1 MEEMVYNVFHK
12 LEWGLLIAMYFYFT
26 GLSAGTF
33 VISSMA
39 TVMGMEKY
47 KPLAKYAALLAF
59 LLLGSVPFLLIL
71 DLGQPLRFWHIMVP
85 TYFHVTSVFAWGTL
99 LLSLYPILFF
109 IYAFY
114 LWIKPEEKKTIRTLG
129 MIGVP
134 LAIAVHAY
142 TGFIF
147 GVIKSRAF
155 WYTALQPA
163 YFLASAFVSGFGLM
177 MLVTLLLNKYG
188 SEETKK
194 AISKSLVYDMGRIL
208 SYILAVDFFFVVSQ
222 ILITLHG
229 NVESVLAVTFALKDP
244 IYLWGEIVAGLIIP
258 YIILVL
264 PRTKRNL
271 SWVTMAAVL
280 VLIGVAFVRWSIVHI
295 GQSIPIS

>member
-85 TYFHVTSVFAWGTL
+85 TYFHVTSVIAWGTL
-99 LLSLYPILFF
+99 LLSLYPILCF

-114 LWIKPEEKKTIRTLG
+114 LWIKPEEKKIIRTLG

>member
-59 LLLGSVPFLLIL
+59 LLLGSVPILLIL
-71 DLGQPLRFWHIMVP
+71 DLGRPLRFWHIMVP
-85 TYFHVTSVFAWGTL
+85 TYFHVTSVIAWGTL
-99 LLSLYPILFF
+99 LLSLYPILCF

-114 LWIKPEEKKTIRTLG
+114 LWIKPEEKKIIRTLG

-147 GVIKSRAF
+147 GVVKSRAF

-229 NVESVLAVTFALKDP
+229 NVESVMAVTFALKDP
-244 IYLWGEIVAGLIIP
+244 LYLWGEIVAGLIIP
-258 YIILVL
+258 YIILIL

>member
-85 TYFHVTSVFAWGTL
+85 TYFHVTSVIAWGTL
-99 LLSLYPILFF
+99 LLSLYPILCF

-114 LWIKPEEKKTIRTLG
+114 LWIKPEEKKIIRTLG

-271 SWVTMAAVL
+271 SWVTVAAVL

-295 GQSIPIS
+295 GQ

>member
-1 MEEMVYNVFHK
+1 MNVMVYNVFHGI
-12 LEWGLLIAMYFYFT
+12 EWGNYVAFYFYFT

-39 TVMGMEKY
+39 TVMGIEKY

-59 LLLGSVPFLLIL
+59 LLLSFVPFLLVA
-71 DLGQPLRFWHIMVP
+71 DLGQPLRFWHLLVP
-85 TYFHVTSVFAWGTL
+85 KYFHITSVLAWGTIL
-99 LLSLYPILFF
+99 LTLYPILCLV
-109 IYAFY
+109 YAFY
-114 LWIKPEEKKTIRTLG
+114 MWIKPEEKKIIKALG

-134 LAIAVHAY
+134 LAIAVHGY

-177 MLVTLLLNKYG
+177 MIVVVLLNKFG
-188 SEETKK
+188 SEEMKET
-194 AISKSLVYDMGRIL
+194 IPRSLVFDLGRIL
-208 SYILAVDFFFVVSQ
+208 SYILAVDFFFVFSQ
-222 ILITLHG
+222 ILVTLHG
-229 NVESVLAVTFALKDP
+229 NVEAVMAVTFALNDP
-244 IYLWGEIVAGLIIP
+244 LYVWGEIVLGLIVP
-258 YIILVL
+258 FIILVL
-264 PRTKRNL
+264 PGTKRNL
-271 SWVTMAAVL
+271 SWVTGAAVL

>member
-12 LEWGLLIAMYFYFT
+12 LEWGPLIAMYFYFT

-47 KPLAKYAALLAF
+47 KSLAKYAALLAF
-59 LLLGSVPFLLIL
+59 LLLGSVPILLIS
-71 DLGQPLRFWHIMVP
+71 DLGQPLRFWHLMVP
-85 TYFHVTSVFAWGTL
+85 GYFNVTSVIAWGTL
-99 LLSLYPILFF
+99 LLSIYPILCLV
-109 IYAFY
+109 YAFY
-114 LWIKPEEKKTIRTLG
+114 LWIKPEEKKTIKTLG

-134 LAIAVHAY
+134 LAVTVHGY

-147 GVIKSRAF
+147 GVVKSRAF

-163 YFLASAFVSGFGLM
+163 YFLASAFVSGFALM
-177 MLVTLLLNKYG
+177 MLVAVLLNRYG

-194 AISKSLVYDMGRIL
+194 AIPQSLVYDMGRIL

-222 ILITLHG
+222 VLITLHG
-229 NVESVLAVTFALKDP
+229 NVESVMAVTFALKDP
-244 IYLWGEIVAGLIIP
+244 MYVWGEIVMGLIIP
-258 YIILVL
+258 YIILAL
-264 PRTKRNL
+264 PGTKKNV
-271 SWVTMAAVL
+271 SWAVVAAVL

>member
-59 LLLGSVPFLLIL
+59 LLLGSVPILLIL
-71 DLGQPLRFWHIMVP
+71 DLGRPLRFWHIMVP
-85 TYFHVTSVFAWGTL
+85 TYFHVTSVIAWGTL
-99 LLSLYPILFF
+99 LLSLYPILCF

-114 LWIKPEEKKTIRTLG
+114 LWIKPEEKKIIRTLG

-147 GVIKSRAF
+147 GVVKSRAF

-194 AISKSLVYDMGRIL
+194 VISKSLVYDMGRIL
-208 SYILAVDFFFVVSQ
+208 SYILAVDFFFVASQ
-222 ILITLHG
+222 IVITLHG
-229 NVESVLAVTFALKDP
+229 NIESVMAVTFALKDP
-244 IYLWGEIVAGLIIP
+244 IYFWGEIVVGLIIP

-264 PRTKRNL
+264 PKTKRNL
-271 SWVTMAAVL
+271 SFVTAAAVL

>member
-1 MEEMVYNVFHK
+1 M
-12 LEWGLLIAMYFYFT
+12 LC
-26 GLSAGTF
+26 
-33 VISSMA
+33 
-39 TVMGMEKY
+39 
-47 KPLAKYAALLAF
+47 
-59 LLLGSVPFLLIL
+59 
-71 DLGQPLRFWHIMVP
+71 
-85 TYFHVTSVFAWGTL
+85 
-99 LLSLYPILFF
+99 F

-114 LWIKPEEKKTIRTLG
+114 LWIKPEKKKIIKTLG

-134 LAIAVHAY
+134 LAVAVHAY

-229 NVESVLAVTFALKDP
+229 NVESVMAVTFALKDP
-244 IYLWGEIVAGLIIP
+244 VFLWGEIVAGLIIP
-258 YIILVL
+258 YIILIL

-271 SWVTMAAVL
+271 SWVTVAAVL

>member
-85 TYFHVTSVFAWGTL
+85 TYFHVTSVIAWGTL
-99 LLSLYPILFF
+99 LLSLYPILCF

-114 LWIKPEEKKTIRTLG
+114 LWIKPEEKKIIRTLG

-258 YIILVL
+258 YIILIL

-271 SWVTMAAVL
+271 SWVTVAAVL

>member
-12 LEWGLLIAMYFYFT
+12 LEWGLFIAMYFYFT

-59 LLLGSVPFLLIL
+59 LLLGSVPILLIL
-71 DLGQPLRFWHIMVP
+71 DLGRPLRFWHIMVP
-85 TYFHVTSVFAWGTL
+85 TYFHVTSVIAWGTL
-99 LLSLYPILFF
+99 LLSLYPILCF

-114 LWIKPEEKKTIRTLG
+114 LWIKPEEKKIIRTLG

-147 GVIKSRAF
+147 GVVKSRAF

-229 NVESVLAVTFALKDP
+229 NVESVMAVTFALKDP

-258 YIILVL
+258 YIILIL

-271 SWVTMAAVL
+271 SWVTVAAVL